1 MITKVRTLR
10 RSNGLKHK
18 GSKLLP
24 SGAADSVFINNARG
38 SHIWDVDGNE
48 YIDYK
53 LGWGAINLGHSH
65 PTVQKNVHEYDNKG
79 TCYALGLPLEIVVA
93 KMIKSL
99 VPSAEIIRFL
109 VTVTEATMHAIRIAR
124 ADTKK

>member
-1 MITKVRTLR
+1 MITKVRPLT
-10 RSNGLKHK
+10 RSNGLKRK

-24 SGAADSVFINNARG
+24 SGAADSVLINNARG

-65 PTVQKNVHEYDNKG
+65 PIVQKNVHEYDNKG
-79 TCYALGLPLEIVVA
+79 TCYALGHPLEIVVA
-93 KMIKSL
+93 KMIKSH

-109 VTVTEATMHAIRIAR
+109 VTVTEATMNAIRIAR
-124 ADTKK
+124 AYTKK